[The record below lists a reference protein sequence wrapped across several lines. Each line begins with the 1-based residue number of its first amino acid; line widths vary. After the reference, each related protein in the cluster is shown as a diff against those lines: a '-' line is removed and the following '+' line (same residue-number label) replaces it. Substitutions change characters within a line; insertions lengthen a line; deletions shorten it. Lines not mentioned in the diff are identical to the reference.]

1 MLFQLSAQSE
11 SRMTTTDKMSSNGF
25 NPDLSQSPVQYRG
38 WLISTKMINGQLWI
52 RWQHPS
58 DNFPRYGRPVVS
70 GDLAATINHVRFLI
84 DVAIKLE
91 SSSPRQPS

>member
-1 MLFQLSAQSE
+1 MFPLSAQSE
-11 SRMTTTDKMSSNGF
+11 CRMTPIHQMSSNGF

-52 RWQHPS
+52 RWQHPN
-58 DNFPRYGRPVVS
+58 DTFPRYGRPVVS
-70 GDLAATINHVRFLI
+70 GDLAATISHVRFLI

-91 SSSPRQPS
+91 ANTPRKPS